1 MFNKKRQCCCNTP
14 VVGPTFVEC
23 FAKIPINSSETTQKG
38 TFSYWVE
45 LDIASTDLTDSF
57 NFGDY
62 SAGSCFTD
70 AGAGLG
76 ISNLTF
82 GDLKSTT
89 DDYVFYPQTTVLMR
103 ERGASQTAFI
113 TGTMFDTPWGLIRRG
128 WKITTSSRV
137 LTSTAWAALNEH
149 RTLFAFPQNSFDVA
163 ANALRTISFTTLG
176 FVFKDRF
183 TDSPT
188 FTFTGPALTW
198 QFDTALAAN
207 IPATYGFVG
216 SSKKFFDF
224 THHFPSS
231 VTLTL
236 SGTAPIAYGDG
247 THTAAV
253 PGTLAPKYADVSLS
267 GSIVANKV
275 SQFSS
280 GAFPLVYQVNASTS
294 SSTIGSVDVQVDDGS
309 GNQTTK
315 TVEILNQ
322 TTGNFPVHWQGRT
335 ETNDFPGFPN
345 SLFSPI
351 TCTTDIGYQPGLNGF
366 VCSECNPSSGEY
378 VYGECSPKNYPG
390 STLGTKNVFPIL
402 DQVDANSV
410 FQDNT
415 VGMDYGDGG
424 GLFSDDLPNGYS
436 FQFAQGCANFIEG
449 LDIAPV
455 FTWGKATNS
464 AVTISIEKPTAPGL
478 SSYLVSIPDTAC
490 SGGLFP
496 PLVDFFINGPEPPIL
511 SGSGTVQIGP
521 FPTQALLFVS

>member
-247 THTAAV
+247 TH
-253 PGTLAPKYADVSLS
+253 
-267 GSIVANKV
+267 
-275 SQFSS
+275 
-280 GAFPLVYQVNASTS
+280 
-294 SSTIGSVDVQVDDGS
+294 
-309 GNQTTK
+309 
-315 TVEILNQ
+315 
-322 TTGNFPVHWQGRT
+322 
-335 ETNDFPGFPN
+335 
-345 SLFSPI
+345 
-351 TCTTDIGYQPGLNGF
+351 
-366 VCSECNPSSGEY
+366 
-378 VYGECSPKNYPG
+378 
-390 STLGTKNVFPIL
+390 
-402 DQVDANSV
+402 
-410 FQDNT
+410 
-415 VGMDYGDGG
+415 
-424 GLFSDDLPNGYS
+424 
-436 FQFAQGCANFIEG
+436 
-449 LDIAPV
+449 
-455 FTWGKATNS
+455 
-464 AVTISIEKPTAPGL
+464 
-478 SSYLVSIPDTAC
+478 
-490 SGGLFP
+490 
-496 PLVDFFINGPEPPIL
+496 
-511 SGSGTVQIGP
+511 
-521 FPTQALLFVS
+521 